1 MSQERERRGLWWG
14 LGPLE
19 RRLLRLLWQRGSAT
33 VRELMEAGEV
43 AGAYTTLMT
52 TLDRL
57 HKKGVLDRAADGR
70 AFRYS
75 PRQTE
80 QEFTASIARKTIR
93 QLLGSVT
100 HAATPV
106 SFLVD
111 AVSDYDRE
119 LLDEMERAIERKR
132 QELKAEE
139 GSARPAAKK
148 EKR

>member
-1 MSQERERRGLWWG
+1 MSDAKNESKQALWWG

-19 RRLLRLLWQRGSAT
+19 RQILELLWRRGTAT
-33 VRELMEAGEV
+33 VRELVDDREV

-57 HKKGVLDRAADGR
+57 HKKGVLNREPDGR

-80 QEFTASIARKTIR
+80 TEFHASIARSAIR
-93 QLLGSVT
+93 QLLGTESS
-100 HAATPV
+100 APV
-106 SFLVD
+106 SYLVD

-119 LLDEMERAIERKR
+119 LLDELERAIERKR
-132 QELKAEE
+132 HELRQETKNERGTKE
-139 GSARPAAKK
+139 GR
-148 EKR
+148 

>member
-1 MSQERERRGLWWG
+1 MSDAKRDTKHALWWG

-19 RRLLRLLWQRGSAT
+19 RQILGILWRRGSAT
-33 VRELMEAGEV
+33 VRELVDGGEV

-57 HKKGVLDRAADGR
+57 HKKGVLDREPEGR

-80 QEFTASIARKTIR
+80 TEFHASVARSAIR
-93 QLLGSVT
+93 QLLDSERS
-100 HAATPV
+100 APV
-106 SFLVD
+106 SYLVD

-119 LLDEMERAIERKR
+119 LLDELERAIERKR
-132 QELKAEE
+132 QELKKQRSDKEE
-139 GSARPAAKK
+139 R
-148 EKR
+148 

>member
-1 MSQERERRGLWWG
+1 MFGGRHESALWWG

-19 RRLLRLLWQRGSAT
+19 RQLLKLLWRRGSAT
-33 VRELMEAGEV
+33 VRELVDIGEV

-57 HKKGVLDRAADGR
+57 HKKGVLDREPDGR

-80 QEFTASIARKTIR
+80 AEFHATVARTAIR
-93 QLLGSVT
+93 QLLGAESS
-100 HAATPV
+100 APV

-119 LLDEMERAIERKR
+119 LLDDLEKAIERKR
-132 QELKAEE
+132 RELKAHEHGQE
-139 GSARPAAKK
+139 QGPERGK

>member
-1 MSQERERRGLWWG
+1 MSDTKRELKQGLWWG

-19 RRLLRLLWQRGSAT
+19 RQILGVLWRRGSAT
-33 VRELMEAGEV
+33 VRELVDDGAV

-57 HKKGVLDRAADGR
+57 HKKGVLDREPEGR

-80 QEFTASIARKTIR
+80 TEFHASIARSAIR
-93 QLLGSVT
+93 QLLGTESS
-100 HAATPV
+100 APV

-119 LLDEMERAIERKR
+119 LLDELERAIERKR
-132 QELKAEE
+132 QELKNEK
-139 GSARPAAKK
+139 GKK
-148 EKR
+148 EAH

>member
-1 MSQERERRGLWWG
+1 MFGGKQASGLWWG

-19 RRLLRLLWQRGSAT
+19 RQLLKLLWGRGSAT
-33 VRELMEAGEV
+33 VRELVDTGEV

-57 HKKGVLDRAADGR
+57 HKKGVLAREPDGR

-80 QEFTASIARKTIR
+80 AEFHATVARTAIR
-93 QLLGSVT
+93 QLLGTEST
-100 HAATPV
+100 APV

-119 LLDEMERAIERKR
+119 LLDDLEKAIERKR
-132 QELKAEE
+132 RELKALGLGE
-139 GSARPAAKK
+139 